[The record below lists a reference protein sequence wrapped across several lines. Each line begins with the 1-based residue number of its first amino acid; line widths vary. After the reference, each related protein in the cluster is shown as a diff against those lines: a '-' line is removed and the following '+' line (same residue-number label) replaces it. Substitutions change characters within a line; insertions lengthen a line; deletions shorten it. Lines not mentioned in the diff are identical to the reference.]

1 MNNNKYRILAVED
14 DPSVSSLLR
23 TLLEAQHYETLM
35 ADTCAQGLMM
45 LSSHVPDLVLLDLG
59 LPDRDGLEFIGAARK
74 QNTVPILVLSARATE
89 KDKVTAL
96 DLGANDY
103 IAKPFSTAEL
113 LARVRAAL
121 RGSRM
126 SMYSGSTA
134 ESRFQLHD
142 LVIEFEN
149 RTVSIASQNVHLTQT
164 EFNILALLAQHAG
177 KLLTYAAMNETIWGA
192 SDPGGN
198 KKLQVN
204 MANLRKKLG
213 IRPGDNRYIVNEL
226 GVGYRMQQD
235 DETSPL

>member
-103 IAKPFSTAEL
+103 ITKPFSTAEL

-149 RTVSIASQNVHLTQT
+149 RTVSIAS
-164 EFNILALLAQHAG
+164 
-177 KLLTYAAMNETIWGA
+177 
-192 SDPGGN
+192 
-198 KKLQVN
+198 
-204 MANLRKKLG
+204 
-213 IRPGDNRYIVNEL
+213 
-226 GVGYRMQQD
+226 
-235 DETSPL
+235 